1 MKKISRVSV
10 VLCLLIAA
18 CGRAAKVES
27 QTGLRTEMTRTEL
40 LDKVKGGW
48 AGQVIG
54 CTFGGPTE
62 FRYQGAMIQD
72 YQAIPW
78 DDSLVAMRFEKSPGL
93 YDDVY
98 MDLTFVDVMARE
110 GIDAPAAF
118 WGPCL
123 GTMGFPRF
131 GEIRSSPSKIS
142 PSLTPQCR
150 STRSTKPGSAT
161 P

>member
-1 MKKISRVSV
+1 MKKTLRMSV

-27 QTGLRTEMTRTEL
+27 QTGLRTELTRTEL
-40 LDKVKGGW
+40 LDKIKGGW

-72 YQAIPW
+72 YQTIPW
-78 DDSLVAMRFEKSPGL
+78 DDSLVALRFEKSPGL

-110 GIDAPAAF
+110 GIDAPAASHARAF
-118 WGPCL
+118 AHAGYPLWH
-123 GTMGFPRF
+123 
-131 GEIRSSPSKIS
+131 
-142 PSLTPQCR
+142 
-150 STRSTKPGSAT
+150 AN
-161 P
+161 